1 MTGDVAMQI
10 ITSALIALLL
20 VAGLASKAQA
30 LDAKTFYGEVDRN
43 RN

>member
-1 MTGDVAMQI
+1 MTGDVAMQT

-20 VAGLASKAQA
+20 VAGLAGAAQA

-43 RN
+43 HN